1 MKPRQPGKHSKAAVQ
16 APGCQF
22 RQDILE
28 DERRWLRFARLLP
41 NFGDFLC
48 QEPADLLPPHLPQM
62 RGYFY
67 GKNQAVGAQKVY
79 VATKMGRL
87 ILHLFVAITQF
98 QQTN

>member
-28 DERRWLRFARLLP
+28 DERRWLRFTRLLP

-48 QEPADLLPPHLPQM
+48 QAPADRQPPHLPQM
-62 RGYFY
+62 RLFLFQKGE
-67 GKNQAVGAQKVY
+67 NQP
-79 VATKMGRL
+79 
-87 ILHLFVAITQF
+87 
-98 QQTN
+98 